1 MLPTV
6 AVVACNYSYC
16 IGQPSMQYKLFT
28 DYYNKLVKTLPASDL
43 SHYFVS
49 DKIISI
55 TDHERI
61 IRSTVPQ
68 DAAELLLNRLSLQLK
83 NGNDILLN
91 KMLLIMDYHGT
102 DAAKTISLEIRSKLS
117 LLECKDST
125 VSSSGQ
131 GT

>member
-1 MLPTV
+1 
-6 AVVACNYSYC
+6 
-16 IGQPSMQYKLFT
+16 MQYKLFI

-91 KMLLIMDYHGT
+91 KMLLIMDYYGT

>member
-1 MLPTV
+1 
-6 AVVACNYSYC
+6 
-16 IGQPSMQYKLFT
+16 MQYKLFT
-28 DYYNKLVKTLPASDL
+28 DYYNKLVITLPANDL

-55 TDHERI
+55 RDHERI

-68 DAAELLLNRLSLQLK
+68 DAAELLLNRLSLQLQ

-102 DAAKTISLEIRSKLS
+102 DAAKAISLQIRSKLS

-131 GT
+131 GTYATTLQLMYNM